1 MAGIGF
7 SLKKLFNKKGVF
19 NLCLAYGYA
28 GLICAGPM
36 ILGVIL
42 LTGVAFLSQLAGM
55 DQHHRELLNC
65 MLTYCLLAS
74 LTTTSIFNM
83 GVTRFVS
90 DMLYE
95 EKASKIMPSLYG
107 SCAIL
112 LVGGAFVWCV
122 FLHFSGVSPVYK
134 LLCLWFSV
142 EVRFYPKYKNYYSLF
157 NDNGSIRDIE
167 QAEMEMLAVLKQEL
181 TFNAHKQLIS
191 TLLFIVIGSLVLE
204 ILPLGMNDTSMGIYR
219 LLCAGY
225 GLYAISNTVMLIL
238 LYFED
243 YAGALMGTTA
253 FAAVSIL
260 ATVWQILFGEVNYY
274 GFGFLLGGLSFAA
287 LILGLFI
294 YKIYQIYFGGVVFSR
309 SFATTLVGMTV
320 LTCMLTLAIST
331 NIVISLGMVGALS
344 IVRYRTAI
352 KDPMDLLYLF
362 WAISVGITVGA
373 NMYVLAL
380 AACVLMVILI
390 HLLYHRQKRGMIYIM
405 VVHYEGELTGDE
417 VLRAMKKIKYQM
429 KSKTLRGSLTE
440 MMLEVYCRTDSTV
453 FLENIRAIEQVKDVT
468 LIQYNGEYHG

>member
-1 MAGIGF
+1 MNIKDYF
-7 SLKKLFNKKGVF
+7 KKSVWESFMN
-19 NLCLAYGYA
+19 
-28 GLICAGPM
+28 
-36 ILGVIL
+36 
-42 LTGVAFLSQLAGM
+42 SQTM
-55 DQHHRELLNC
+55 TED
-65 MLTYCLLAS
+65 
-74 LTTTSIFNM
+74 
-83 GVTRFVS
+83 V
-90 DMLYE
+90 
-95 EKASKIMPSLYG
+95 
-107 SCAIL
+107 
-112 LVGGAFVWCV
+112 
-122 FLHFSGVSPVYK
+122 
-134 LLCLWFSV
+134 
-142 EVRFYPKYKNYYSLF
+142 
-157 NDNGSIRDIE
+157 
-167 QAEMEMLAVLKQEL
+167 VLQ
-181 TFNAHKQLIS
+181 
-191 TLLFIVIGSLVLE
+191 IVIAMS
-204 ILPLGMNDTSMGIYR
+204 
-219 LLCAGY
+219 
-225 GLYAISNTVMLIL
+225 
-238 LYFED
+238 
-243 YAGALMGTTA
+243 
-253 FAAVSIL
+253 
-260 ATVWQILFGEVNYY
+260 
-274 GFGFLLGGLSFAA
+274 AA

-309 SFATTLVGMTV
+309 SFVTTLVGMTV

-380 AACVLMVILI
+380 SACVLMVILI

>member
-1 MAGIGF
+1 MNIKDYF
-7 SLKKLFNKKGVF
+7 KKSVWESFMN
-19 NLCLAYGYA
+19 
-28 GLICAGPM
+28 
-36 ILGVIL
+36 
-42 LTGVAFLSQLAGM
+42 SQTM
-55 DQHHRELLNC
+55 TED
-65 MLTYCLLAS
+65 
-74 LTTTSIFNM
+74 
-83 GVTRFVS
+83 V
-90 DMLYE
+90 
-95 EKASKIMPSLYG
+95 
-107 SCAIL
+107 
-112 LVGGAFVWCV
+112 
-122 FLHFSGVSPVYK
+122 
-134 LLCLWFSV
+134 
-142 EVRFYPKYKNYYSLF
+142 
-157 NDNGSIRDIE
+157 
-167 QAEMEMLAVLKQEL
+167 VLQ
-181 TFNAHKQLIS
+181 
-191 TLLFIVIGSLVLE
+191 IVIAMS
-204 ILPLGMNDTSMGIYR
+204 
-219 LLCAGY
+219 
-225 GLYAISNTVMLIL
+225 
-238 LYFED
+238 
-243 YAGALMGTTA
+243 
-253 FAAVSIL
+253 
-260 ATVWQILFGEVNYY
+260 
-274 GFGFLLGGLSFAA
+274 AA

-294 YKIYQIYFGGVVFSR
+294 YKIYQIYFGGVGFSR

-380 AACVLMVILI
+380 SACVLMVILI
-390 HLLYHRQKRGMIYIM
+390 HLLYHRQKRGMSYIM

>member
-1 MAGIGF
+1 MNIKDYF
-7 SLKKLFNKKGVF
+7 KKSVWESFMN
-19 NLCLAYGYA
+19 
-28 GLICAGPM
+28 
-36 ILGVIL
+36 
-42 LTGVAFLSQLAGM
+42 SQTM
-55 DQHHRELLNC
+55 TED
-65 MLTYCLLAS
+65 
-74 LTTTSIFNM
+74 
-83 GVTRFVS
+83 V
-90 DMLYE
+90 
-95 EKASKIMPSLYG
+95 
-107 SCAIL
+107 
-112 LVGGAFVWCV
+112 
-122 FLHFSGVSPVYK
+122 
-134 LLCLWFSV
+134 
-142 EVRFYPKYKNYYSLF
+142 
-157 NDNGSIRDIE
+157 
-167 QAEMEMLAVLKQEL
+167 VLQ
-181 TFNAHKQLIS
+181 
-191 TLLFIVIGSLVLE
+191 IVIAMS
-204 ILPLGMNDTSMGIYR
+204 
-219 LLCAGY
+219 
-225 GLYAISNTVMLIL
+225 
-238 LYFED
+238 
-243 YAGALMGTTA
+243 
-253 FAAVSIL
+253 
-260 ATVWQILFGEVNYY
+260 
-274 GFGFLLGGLSFAA
+274 AA

-331 NIVISLGMVGALS
+331 NIVISLGMVGALF

-352 KDPMDLLYLF
+352 KDPMVLLYLF

-380 AACVLMVILI
+380 SACVLMVILI

>member
-1 MAGIGF
+1 MNIKDYF
-7 SLKKLFNKKGVF
+7 KKSVWESFMN
-19 NLCLAYGYA
+19 
-28 GLICAGPM
+28 
-36 ILGVIL
+36 
-42 LTGVAFLSQLAGM
+42 SQTM
-55 DQHHRELLNC
+55 TED
-65 MLTYCLLAS
+65 
-74 LTTTSIFNM
+74 
-83 GVTRFVS
+83 V
-90 DMLYE
+90 
-95 EKASKIMPSLYG
+95 
-107 SCAIL
+107 
-112 LVGGAFVWCV
+112 
-122 FLHFSGVSPVYK
+122 
-134 LLCLWFSV
+134 
-142 EVRFYPKYKNYYSLF
+142 
-157 NDNGSIRDIE
+157 
-167 QAEMEMLAVLKQEL
+167 VLQ
-181 TFNAHKQLIS
+181 
-191 TLLFIVIGSLVLE
+191 IVIAMS
-204 ILPLGMNDTSMGIYR
+204 
-219 LLCAGY
+219 
-225 GLYAISNTVMLIL
+225 
-238 LYFED
+238 
-243 YAGALMGTTA
+243 
-253 FAAVSIL
+253 
-260 ATVWQILFGEVNYY
+260 
-274 GFGFLLGGLSFAA
+274 AA

-309 SFATTLVGMTV
+309 SFSTTLVGMTV

-380 AACVLMVILI
+380 SACVLMVILI